1 MVLDCN
7 IPFNEDA
14 AYSKHFSLFSSFTLS
29 DFQKWAI
36 KGIVENQHI
45 LITAHTGSGKTLP
58 AEFAIQH
65 YVSMGK
71 KVIYTTPIKA
81 LSNTKLSELRQ
92 KYPDISFGII
102 TGDVKDNPEADVII
116 MTTEIL
122 RNTLFNKKIQ
132 NSICHNN
139 VGEDSEQPLPLAFEM
154 DIDTELAAVVFD
166 EVHYINDEE
175 RGAVWEQALLL
186 LPSHVQLIMLSA
198 TIDKPETFASWIED
212 QKHNQTSLHVDGFG
226 DATAQKKEVY
236 LIPTNHRVVPLT
248 HYMWIT
254 THENTLKKME
264 GDPIYS
270 KIIEIRNKPVV
281 IKAPGGTF
289 SDVNFHKV
297 KTVTNYLDQKR
308 CFIKRQYILN
318 DLTSY
323 MKRNK
328 HLPAICFVFSRR
340 HVETCAKEIT
350 NSLFDEDSTVP
361 NTIEDECKK
370 ILMSKLANYKEYLHL
385 PEYTQL
391 ISMLKKGVAIH
402 HAGLLSVLKEMV
414 EMLFDK
420 GYIKLL
426 FATETFAVGINVPAK
441 STIFTSLQKYN
452 GYNMR
457 NLYAHEYTQ
466 MAGRAGR
473 RGIDTRGLVWILGN
487 LVDIDSPTELRQMIS
502 GNPPALS
509 SKFKISIQLALH
521 ILCAGG
527 SIEHITSFTET
538 SLMNTDIISE
548 LNYYDTEAIK
558 LKEDAIIKKNML
570 AQITNTPLHV
580 MADYTEKKALLKM
593 SANKQRKRLL
603 RELNDLESEHKTL
616 SQDIV
621 HYNAMLDVETCIES
635 NSTKKQYTETYIN
648 NNAKYVTHFL
658 KHHGCIKD
666 MGSVDKETKQRTD
679 FIVTPYGKI
688 ASQIQE
694 VHPLVMTRV
703 FVDSEYFKR
712 FSPVQIATVLSCFTD
727 ITAKHNTTC
736 DYSVM
741 KEFGYPIDHCTE
753 KIEGLIND
761 LRYSEMEMIGVET
774 GTDFTFQKD
783 LQHYIYSWCNADD
796 EEKCKIIIQD
806 LKRNTGVFLGD
817 FIKAILKICN
827 IAAELE
833 KICEMMGEIEAL
845 DKIQAIHPILMKYV
859 ATNISLYI

>member
-7 IPFNEDA
+7 IPFNEDGVYA
-14 AYSKHFSLFSSFTLS
+14 KHFSLFSSFTLS

-65 YVSMGK
+65 YIAQGK

-81 LSNTKLSELRQ
+81 LSNTKLSELRR

-132 NSICHNN
+132 NSICHN
-139 VGEDSEQPLPLAFEM
+139 DHAEQTLPLAFEM

-175 RGAVWEQALLL
+175 RGAVWEQAILL
-186 LPSHVQLIMLSA
+186 LPPRVQLIMLSA

-212 QKHNQTSLHVDGFG
+212 QKNKQTSLDE
-226 DATAQKKEVY
+226 DASSQKKEVY

-254 THENTLKKME
+254 THENTLKKLE

-281 IKAPGGTF
+281 IKSPGGTF

-297 KTVTNYLDQKR
+297 KKVKNYLDQKR

-350 NSLFDEDSTVP
+350 NSLFEEDSTVP

-370 ILMSKLANYKEYLHL
+370 ILMSKLTNYKEYLHL

-391 ISMLKKGVAIH
+391 INMLKKGVAIH

-487 LVDIDSPTELRQMIS
+487 LVDIDSPTELRQMIL

-527 SIEHITSFTET
+527 SIEHIASFTET

-548 LNYYDTEAIK
+548 LNYYDAEAIK
-558 LKEDAIIKKNML
+558 LKEDSIMKKNML
-570 AQITNTPLHV
+570 TQITNTPIPV
-580 MADYTEKKALLKM
+580 MAEYTEKKALLKM

-603 RELNDLESEHKTL
+603 RELNDMENNHKSL
-616 SQDIV
+616 SRDIIQ
-621 HYNAMLDVETCIES
+621 YNAMLDVETCIES
-635 NSTKKQYTETYIN
+635 NITKKQYTESYIN
-648 NNAKYVTHFL
+648 NNAKYVTQFL
-658 KHHGCIKD
+658 KHHGCIMD
-666 MGSVDKETKQRTD
+666 VCTIEDNTESCSDIT
-679 FIVTPYGKI
+679 ITPFGKI

-694 VHPLVMTRV
+694 AHPLVVTRV
-703 FVDSEYFKR
+703 LIDSKYFKC

-727 ITAKHNTTC
+727 VVTKDNTDWNNC
-736 DYSVM
+736 LG
-741 KEFGYPIDHCTE
+741 KEFGYPIDDYTK
-753 KIEGLIND
+753 KIENLIED
-761 LRYSEMEMIGVET
+761 LRWSELRMIGVET

-796 EEKCKIIIQD
+796 EVKCKTIIQD
-806 LKRNTGVFLGD
+806 LKQNTGVFLGD

-827 IAAELE
+827 IATEIE
-833 KICEMMGEIEAL
+833 KICEMMGQIEAL
-845 DKIQAIHPILMKYV
+845 EKIQAIHPLLMKYV

>member
-1 MVLDCN
+1 MVVSCN
-7 IPFNEDA
+7 IPFNEDGVYA
-14 AYSKHFSLFSSFTLS
+14 EYFSLFSDFTLS

-81 LSNTKLSELRQ
+81 LSNTKLSELRR

-132 NSICHNN
+132 NSICHKD
-139 VGEDSEQPLPLAFEM
+139 VAEHSEQTLPLAFEM

-186 LPSHVQLIMLSA
+186 LPPHVQLIMLSA
-198 TIDKPETFASWIED
+198 TIDKPETFASWIEE
-212 QKHNQTSLHVDGFG
+212 QKHNQTSLHGVAEAEAGE
-226 DATAQKKEVY
+226 TVQKKEVY

-270 KIIEIRNKPVV
+270 KITEIRNKPVV

-289 SDVNFHKV
+289 SDVNFNKV
-297 KTVTNYLDQKR
+297 KTVKNYLDQKR

-340 HVETCAKEIT
+340 RVETCAKEIT

-452 GYNMR
+452 GHNMR

-473 RGIDTRGLVWILGN
+473 RGIDTRGMVWILGN
-487 LVDIDSPTELRQMIS
+487 LVDIDSPTELRQMIT

-548 LNYYDTEAIK
+548 LDYYDAEAIK
-558 LKEDAIIKKNML
+558 LKEDAIMKKNML
-570 AQITNTPLHV
+570 GQITTTSISV
-580 MADYTEKKALLKM
+580 MAEYTEKKALLKM

-603 RELNDLESEHKTL
+603 RELNNMESDNITL
-616 SQDIV
+616 SRDIV
-621 HYNAMLDVETCIES
+621 YYNAMLDVETCIES
-635 NSTKKQYTETYIN
+635 NGTKKQYTETYIN
-648 NNAKYVTHFL
+648 NNAKYVTTFL
-658 KHHGCIKD
+658 KHHRCLEV
-666 MGSVDKETKQRTD
+666 MNTEY
-679 FIVTPYGKI
+679 IVTPFGKI
-688 ASQIQE
+688 ASQVHE
-694 VHPLVMTRV
+694 AHPLVIATLV
-703 FVDSEYFKR
+703 IDTNYFSR
-712 FSPVQIATVLSCFTD
+712 FTPIQIATVLSCFTNVVAKD
-727 ITAKHNTTC
+727 NMRITPRG
-736 DYSVM
+736 
-741 KEFGYPIDHCTE
+741 FGFPIDHSTE
-753 KIEGLIND
+753 KLEVLMND
-761 LRYSEMEMIGVET
+761 LKYSEMEIIGVET
-774 GTDFTFQKD
+774 GTDYTFQKD
-783 LQHYIYSWCNADD
+783 LQQFIYSWCNADD
-796 EEKCKIIIQD
+796 EEKCKVIIQE
-806 LKRNTGVFLGD
+806 LKNNTGIFLGD

-827 IAAELE
+827 IVVEIE
-833 KICEMMGEIEAL
+833 KICEMTGQIEAL
-845 DKIQAIHPILMKYV
+845 HKIQAIHPLLMKYV

>member
-1 MVLDCN
+1 MVLTCN
-7 IPFNEDA
+7 TTFNEDSV
-14 AYSKHFSLFSSFTLS
+14 YEKYFSRFPDFTLS

-45 LITAHTGSGKTLP
+45 LITAHTGSGKTLA

-65 YVSMGK
+65 HIASGK

-81 LSNTKLSELRQ
+81 LSNTKLSELRR

-132 NSICHNN
+132 NSICNK
-139 VGEDSEQPLPLAFEM
+139 VSGTGSGSGSVAEYGEQHLPLAFEM
-154 DIDTELAAVVFD
+154 DIDIELAAVVFD

-175 RGAVWEQALLL
+175 RGAVWEQSLLL
-186 LPSHVQLIMLSA
+186 LPPHVQLIMLSA
-198 TIDKPETFASWIED
+198 TIDKPEKFANWVEQQKRD
-212 QKHNQTSLHVDGFG
+212 QV
-226 DATAQKKEVY
+226 ATAACAGGGGQNKEVY

-254 THENTLKKME
+254 THENTLKKLE

-270 KIIEIRNKPVV
+270 KITEIRNKPVV
-281 IKAPGGTF
+281 IKSPEGKF
-289 SDVNFHKV
+289 SDVNFYKV
-297 KTVTNYLDQKR
+297 NTVKNYLEQKR

-318 DLTSY
+318 DLTTY

-340 HVETCAKEIT
+340 HVEICAKEIS
-350 NSLFDEDSTVP
+350 NSLFDEDSIVP

-370 ILMSKLANYKEYLHL
+370 ILMSKLPNYKEYLHL

-391 ISMLKKGVAIH
+391 IGMLKKGVAIH

-414 EMLFDK
+414 ELLFDK

-452 GYNMR
+452 GSHMR

-487 LVDIDSPTELRQMIS
+487 LIDIDSPAELRMMIT
-502 GNPPALS
+502 GDPPSLS

-521 ILCAGG
+521 ILSAGG
-527 SIEHITSFTET
+527 SIEHITRFTET
-538 SLMNTDIISE
+538 SLMNTDILSE
-548 LNYYDTEAIK
+548 LKYYDDEAIK
-558 LKEDAIIKKNML
+558 LKEDVIMKKNML
-570 AQITNTPLHV
+570 AQITNTPV
-580 MADYTEKKALLKM
+580 AAMADYTEKKALLKM

-603 RELNDLESEHKTL
+603 RDISTLETDYRTL
-616 SQDIV
+616 LQDV
-621 HYNAMLDVETCIES
+621 EYYNAVIDVETCMETNI
-635 NSTKKQYTETYIN
+635 TKKQYTESYIN
-648 NNAKYVTHFL
+648 NNAKYVTQFL
-658 KHHGCIKD
+658 KHHDCVVIKD
-666 MGSVDKETKQRTD
+666 NEIG
-679 FIVTPYGKI
+679 ITPFGKI

-694 VHPLVMTRV
+694 AHPLVITRIII
-703 FVDSEYFKR
+703 DSGYFKR
-712 FSPVQIATVLSCFTD
+712 FSSVQIATVLSCFTN
-727 ITAKHNTTC
+727 IAAKHYTAC

-741 KEFGYPIDHCTE
+741 KEFGYPVDHCTE
-753 KIEGLIND
+753 KIEDLIND

-783 LQHYIYSWCNADD
+783 LQHYIYAWCNADD

-827 IAAELE
+827 IVSEIE
-833 KICEMMGEIEAL
+833 KICEMMGQVEAL
-845 DKIQAIHPILMKYV
+845 EKIQAIHPLLMKYV